1 MQPGAGSS
9 RLRAQI
15 SVLPQMS
22 LSGNRSRLAAITKEL
37 ALRWEE
43 TKNYWADA
51 KSQEFEA
58 KYMDELLPRV
68 DKTVTVIEK
77 LDELLT
83 KVRSDCE

>member
-1 MQPGAGSS
+1 
-9 RLRAQI
+9 
-15 SVLPQMS
+15 MS

-51 KSQEFEA
+51 KSREFEV